1 MADIPTFV
9 DSPQGVPEHQHSLS
23 DRKSHE
29 FHGSQKVYFDD
40 VFERMRMPRAPYWSV
55 AWSDLM
61 MTMFILFV
69 VLFVYQSSH
78 PEFFNQEKTI
88 YEPGAALE
96 VAQSASFPGP
106 VMDLSGRAVPN
117 IARFYDLSRQ
127 ILEEEELENFA
138 SVDLVPDQTV
148 KIVLTGDLLFDTGRA
163 ELKPAAR
170 ISLQKMIPLLDQA
183 DYLINVAGH
192 TDNLPIQT
200 AEFSSNWELS
210 LMRANQVAR
219 FLMNESGLPQD
230 RFSVS
235 GHSSF
240 KPISSNEI
248 AVNRAANRRVEII
261 ISRAGHQRVAERVIR

>member
-1 MADIPTFV
+1 MADIPTSV
-9 DSPQGVPEHQHSLS
+9 DSSRGLPGRQRDVP

-29 FHGSQKVYFDD
+29 FHRSQKVYLDD

-69 VLFVYQSSH
+69 VLFIYQGAH
-78 PEFFNQEKTI
+78 PDLFNQEKTVD
-88 YEPGAALE
+88 EPAIEKQIVPPAG
-96 VAQSASFPGP
+96 FPGP
-106 VMDLSGRAVPN
+106 LRDLSGRVAPM
-117 IARFYDLSRQ
+117 AGFYDLSRQ
-127 ILEEEELENFA
+127 ILAEEELGEFA

-148 KIVLTGDLLFDTGRA
+148 KIILTGDLLFDTGRA

-170 ISLQKMIPLLDQA
+170 RSLQKMIPMLNQA

-192 TDNLPIQT
+192 TDNQPIHT
-200 AEFSSNWELS
+200 AEFNSNWELS

-219 FLMNESGLPQD
+219 FLMSESGVPRN

-235 GHSSF
+235 GHSSHQ
-240 KPISSNEI
+240 PVSSNKT
-248 AVNRAANRRVEII
+248 AADRAANRRVEII
-261 ISRAGHQRVAERVIR
+261 ISKAGQGGEQRVIR

>member
-9 DSPQGVPEHQHSLS
+9 DSPRGVPEHQHSLS

-96 VAQSASFPGP
+96 VAQSAGFPGP
-106 VMDLSGRAVPN
+106 IEDLSGRAVPM
-117 IARFYDLSRQ
+117 AGFYDLSRQ

-170 ISLQKMIPLLDQA
+170 RSLQKMIPLLDQP

-192 TDNLPIQT
+192 TDNLSIQT

-240 KPISSNEI
+240 KPVSSNET

-261 ISRAGHQRVAERVIR
+261 ISRAGQGMAERVIR

>member
-1 MADIPTFV
+1 MADIPTCF
-9 DSPQGVPEHQHSLS
+9 DSPRIVPEPQQVSP

-29 FHGSQKVYFDD
+29 FHGGHKVYYDD

-78 PEFFNQEKTI
+78 PEFFNQEKKI
-88 YEPGAALE
+88 YVTGTELE
-96 VAQSASFPGP
+96 VAQSAGFPGP
-106 VMDLSGRAVPN
+106 VEDLSGRAVPN
-117 IARFYDLSRQ
+117 IAKFYDLSRQ
-127 ILEEEELENFA
+127 ILKEEELENFA

-170 ISLQKMIPLLDQA
+170 KSLQKMIPLLDQA

-210 LMRANQVAR
+210 LMRANQVAH

-240 KPISSNEI
+240 KPVRSNET

-261 ISRAGHQRVAERVIR
+261 ISRAGQKVAGRLIR

>member
-1 MADIPTFV
+1 MADIPTSF
-9 DSPQGVPEHQHSLS
+9 DSPRIVPEPQQVLP

-29 FHGSQKVYFDD
+29 FNGGHKVYYDD

-69 VLFVYQSSH
+69 VLFVYQAGH
-78 PEFFNQEKTI
+78 PDFLNKEKTVD
-88 YEPGAALE
+88 EPGAELKIAPP
-96 VAQSASFPGP
+96 VSFPGP
-106 VMDLSGRAVPN
+106 VKDMSAMATPN
-117 IARFYDLSRQ
+117 IAKFYDLSRQ
-127 ILEEEELENFA
+127 VLEEEELDGFA
-138 SVDLVPDQTV
+138 SVNLVPDQTV
-148 KIVLTGDLLFDTGRA
+148 RIVLTGDLLFDTGRA

-170 ISLQKMIPLLDQA
+170 RSLQKMVPLLDQA
-183 DYLINVAGH
+183 DYLLNVAGH

-240 KPISSNEI
+240 KPVSSNET

-261 ISRAGHQRVAERVIR
+261 ISRAGQRMTERVIK